1 MLVLKDICKRYT
13 QKDGPQIEVLRDT
26 TLSLSAGDFVSIQG
40 ASGCGK
46 STLLMV
52 CAGLL
57 SPDSGQVLLSDT
69 DMYAQSPNGRA
80 QLRAQHMGFV
90 FQQFHLIPYLSLRD
104 NILSAA
110 LAGPHKNASTRA
122 DALMDRFGL
131 QDRAGHRVSALSI
144 GERQRTALARAL
156 VCDPQ
161 LILADEPT
169 GNLDPENSDE
179 VLGALTEFAG
189 AGGAVI
195 LVTHDPDINRF
206 ANRRIHMSAGILHES

>member
-1 MLVLKDICKRYT
+1 MLVLKDICKQYAHR
-13 QKDGPQIEVLRDT
+13 DGPQIKVLQRT
-26 TLSLSAGDFVSIQG
+26 TFSLSPGDFVSIQG

-57 SPDSGQVLLSDT
+57 SPDSGQVFLADT
-69 DMYAQSPNGRA
+69 DVYAQSPNGRA
-80 QLRAQHMGFV
+80 QLRATHMGFV

-104 NILSAA
+104 NILSAS
-110 LAGPHKNASTRA
+110 LAVPHTHAATRA

-131 QDRAGHRVSALSI
+131 KDRASHRVSALSI

-156 VCDPQ
+156 VCEPK

-169 GNLDPENSDE
+169 GNLDPDNSDV
-179 VLGALTEFAG
+179 VLSALAEFAS

-195 LVTHDPDINRF
+195 LVTHDPDINRY
-206 ANRRIHMSAGILHES
+206 ATRRIQMSEGTLHES